1 MCNRRSIKTL
11 ALRAPMRAAVRA
23 NPYSRSRK
31 TRSGNLLFA
40 NSADLSN
47 RPCCRTRNNE
57 EHMMRRLP
65 RERKATFKILRF
77 PTISQPRNELAMPF
91 SSWWSHLRSPSSAN
105 WSPSAKTKCAICS
118 QTSSPSSLTFSTR
131 IARRRGFL
139 SLMTLWSNT
148 SGHDSGHSAKKTSR
162 HTSRTSTQRTWENSK

>member
-1 MCNRRSIKTL
+1 MCNHRSIKTA
-11 ALRAPMRAAVRA
+11 ALRAPMRAAVRV

-40 NSADLSN
+40 NSVDSSN

-57 EHMMRRLP
+57 EHMTRRLP

-77 PTISQPRNELAMPF
+77 LTISQLRNELATQF
-91 SSWWSHLRSPSSAN
+91 SSWWSPLRSPSSAN
-105 WSPSAKTKCAICS
+105 WSLSAKTKCAICYR
-118 QTSSPSSLTFSTR
+118 TSSPSSLTFSTR

-139 SLMTLWSNT
+139 SLMIPWCNT
-148 SGHDSGHSAKKTSR
+148 SGHDSGHSAKKTSQ
-162 HTSRTSTQRTWENSK
+162 HTSRTYTQRTWENSK

>member
-1 MCNRRSIKTL
+1 
-11 ALRAPMRAAVRA
+11 MRAVVRA

-40 NSADLSN
+40 NSVDSSN

-57 EHMMRRLP
+57 EHMTRRLP

-77 PTISQPRNELAMPF
+77 PTILQLKNELAMQF
-91 SSWWSHLRSPSSAN
+91 SSWLSHLRSPSSAN
-105 WSPSAKTKCAICS
+105 WSPSAKTICAICY
-118 QTSSPSSLTFSTR
+118 QTSSPSSLTFFTR
-131 IARRRGFL
+131 IARRRGFP
-139 SLMTLWSNT
+139 SLMILWSNT